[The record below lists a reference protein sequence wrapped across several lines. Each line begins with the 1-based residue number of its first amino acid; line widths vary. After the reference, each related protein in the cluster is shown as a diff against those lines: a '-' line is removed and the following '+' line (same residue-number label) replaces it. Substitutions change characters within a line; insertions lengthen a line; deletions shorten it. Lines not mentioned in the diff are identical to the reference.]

1 MTRPSR
7 RTLLGSTA
15 TLIGLSAGCIADGTG
30 SPTDD
35 DDDRN
40 DADEGSPAPDSN
52 ESDPKS
58 VGEDGDIEDLPNG
71 VADYRTL
78 AYQYGS
84 SSTESDVGLLRDAD
98 DAANWLEERFPSDTE
113 SLDKFIDETNFE
125 TSILVSLES
134 TTPTPCYE
142 IVLESIDI
150 VESDG
155 EDDTGTDGDDE
166 SDGEDDDGTDELVL
180 EAAVRDTSAEDEVC
194 AQSIATVGR
203 LVRVTF
209 ETEPLTTI
217 SATIVGHDGSTSSV
231 SMASDSASASES
243 TSVDSTS
250 GSGSNSQP
258 GDGS

>member
-35 DDDRN
+35 DDDRD

-71 VADYRTL
+71 VAGYRTL

-98 DAANWLEERFPSDTE
+98 DAANWLEERSPSDTE
-113 SLDKFIDETNFE
+113 SLDEFVDETDFE

-142 IVLESIDI
+142 IDLESIDV

-166 SDGEDDDGTDELVL
+166 SEGGGDDDGTDELVL

-243 TSVDSTS
+243 TSVDSAS
-250 GSGSNSQP
+250 GSGSDS
-258 GDGS
+258 

>member
-7 RTLLGSTA
+7 RTLLCSTA
-15 TLIGLSAGCIADGTG
+15 TLVGLSAGCLADGSE
-30 SPTDD
+30 SPSDNN
-35 DDDRN
+35 DDRS
-40 DADEGSPAPDSN
+40 DADEGSPSPDEA
-52 ESDPKS
+52 ESDPES
-58 VGEDGDIEDLPNG
+58 VGEDGDIDDLPDG

-84 SSTESDVGLLRDAD
+84 ESTESDVGLFRDAD

-113 SLDKFIDETNFE
+113 PLDEFVDRTDFE

-134 TTPTPCYE
+134 DTPTPCYE

-155 EDDTGTDGDDE
+155 EDDTGTDGDE
-166 SDGEDDDGTDELVL
+166 SDEGGDDDGTDELVL
-180 EAAVRDTSAEDEVC
+180 EAAVRNTSAEDEVC
-194 AQSIATVGR
+194 VQSIATVGR

-209 ETEPLTTI
+209 ETEPLTTV
-217 SATIVGHDGSTSSV
+217 SATIVGHDGGTASV

-243 TSVDSTS
+243 TSVDSAS
-250 GSGSNSQP
+250 GSGSDSQS

>member
-1 MTRPSR
+1 MTCPSR
-7 RTLLGSTA
+7 RTLLCSTA
-15 TLIGLSAGCIADGTG
+15 TLIGLSAGCIADGSE
-30 SPTDD
+30 SPSDD

-40 DADEGSPAPDSN
+40 DADEGSPSPDGA
-52 ESDPKS
+52 ESDPES
-58 VGEDGDIEDLPNG
+58 VGEDGEIEDLPDG
-71 VADYRTL
+71 VAEYRTL

-84 SSTESDVGLLRDAD
+84 EPTESDVGLLRDAD

-113 SLDKFIDETNFE
+113 PLDEFVDETDFE

-134 TTPTPCYE
+134 NAPTPCYE
-142 IVLESIDI
+142 MSLESIDI

-166 SDGEDDDGTDELVL
+166 SDEGGDDDGTDELVL

-194 AQSIATVGR
+194 VQSIATVGR

-209 ETEPLTTI
+209 ETEPLTTL
-217 SATIVGHDGSTSSV
+217 SATIVGHDGSTTGV

-243 TSVDSTS
+243 TSTDSESDS
-250 GSGSNSQP
+250 GS
-258 GDGS
+258 DR